1 MKKILYYFLPVAAML
16 LPAACTTEED
26 FGGNTVPHGDGFT
39 IEAVCQNMLPQQVAT
54 RSAIAKDEDEKRINQ
69 LYLFFFDED
78 GNYLESTDDKKFT
91 PYMAPPQN
99 TTNVSVPTDA
109 FKDPSKAEYAIIYAL
124 ANVAPEVIADT
135 DNDGYPDNFPREG
148 KGEKTPKDLF
158 DEFVYDPVN
167 YGSYSRDD
175 ITALPRTGMPMV
187 GKTVTTVNLTKK
199 GNLTM
204 QLKALMA
211 RIDINISID
220 SDHSDESGRLPRLS
234 IAEWGVHNMPTAVP
248 LTEPDNGL
256 TELTTADP
264 YRDAIGIQSN
274 AVIYNHGEAATITF
288 YMFENMIDPD
298 IDPEKYKYPAGVVDD
313 VDKQRWKPELV
324 NENSKATYF
333 TMKAYYTTYNG
344 DPSLPAGQD
353 NTTIEAEYTFYLG
366 KDAVKDF
373 KVMRNRHY
381 ANNVVISGLTHVG
394 NNPDHITFDARINIT
409 EQSNSFYLSMLR
421 ERDHDAHFCITPL
434 DVYLFEEDANPRM
447 TVTLGD
453 DANDAQG
460 RPWVRMERV
469 PAENMR
475 EGTLPAN
482 MSEEK
487 YLATGK
493 KDGKEWTAGNGKRRY
508 FTTDLVTDELA
519 SNTSYTITT
528 SRDRIYF
535 YLDENLSTKD
545 RTATVNIEYTD
556 DNTQTPRTRTIEI
569 VQHGLLPVTVPGDDD
584 NPTQQIYVEAY
595 EEYIS
600 HYDPLNEFEGDYIY
614 DGLEW
619 GLNNMYLNT
628 SQIIQ
633 TGIFDVER
641 VEGIN
646 GGWEKVLCNGLEA
659 TMHIITTAGQ
669 GVMNLNEKPES
680 AAEYCYNKN
689 KRNSNGSAV
698 DSNGNVITENSSSG
712 WFLPG
717 IRQLEEIL
725 TSYYNTYPEFQKRF
739 YWSSSAA
746 KSGPVGWIIKYYP
759 EDATY
764 ARATKALEKEMNV
777 YNDDGEFDRDDNP
790 TSYALSD
797 WDYTYDGENGYH
809 GKTPRTGTFLRIRAA
824 YIPPSG
830 VTIE

>member
-26 FGGNTVPHGDGFT
+26 FGGNIVPHGDGFT

-69 LYLFFFDED
+69 LYLFFFDKD
-78 GNYLESTDDKKFT
+78 GNYLESTNKDVFF
-91 PYMAPPQN
+91 PYMAPAQN
-99 TTNVSVPTDA
+99 TTNVSVPTDVFA
-109 FKDPSKAEYAIIYAL
+109 DSSKAEYAIIYAL
-124 ANVAPEVIADT
+124 ANVAPEVIADN
-135 DNDGYPDNFPREG
+135 DNDGYPDNFPYGG
-148 KGEKTPKDLF
+148 KNGKTPKDLF
-158 DEFVYDPVN
+158 DEFVYDPV
-167 YGSYSRDD
+167 SYTSGTHDD
-175 ITALPRTGMPMV
+175 ITALPSTGMPMV
-187 GKTVTTVNLTKK
+187 GRTKTTVKLTEK

-256 TELTTADP
+256 TKLTTADP
-264 YRDAIGIQSN
+264 YRDATGIQSN
-274 AVIYNHGEAATITF
+274 AVVYNHGEAATITF
-288 YMFENMIDPD
+288 YMFENMIAPD
-298 IDPEKYKYPAGVVDD
+298 TDPEEYEYPAGVVED

-324 NENSKATYF
+324 NEDSKATYF

-381 ANNVVISGLTHVG
+381 ANNVVISGLTRVG
-394 NNPDHITFDARINIT
+394 NNPNHITFDARVNIT
-409 EQSNSFYLSMLR
+409 EQNNPFYLSMLR
-421 ERDHDAHFCITPL
+421 ERDHDAHFCVTPL
-434 DVYLFEEDANPRM
+434 DVYLFEEDANPQM
-447 TVTLGD
+447 TVSIED
-453 DANDAQG
+453 PENHI
-460 RPWVRMERV
+460 WVRMERV

-482 MSEEK
+482 MSEKK

-508 FTTDLVTDELA
+508 FTTDLVTNELA
-519 SNTSYTITT
+519 KNTLYTITT

-569 VQHGLLPVTVPGDDD
+569 VQHGLLPVQWYNEGKLQGT
-584 NPTQQIYVEAY
+584 IYVEAY

-619 GLNNMYLNT
+619 GCD
-628 SQIIQ
+628 
-633 TGIFDVER
+633 GITLAFSE
-641 VEGIN
+641 IN
-646 GGWEKVLCNGLEA
+646 DEWTLGSKHGAEA
-659 TMHIITTAGQ
+659 TRRIISRAGQ
-669 GVMNLNEKPES
+669 STMTLNDKPRS

-689 KRNSNGSAV
+689 KRDARGLVQNMSN
-698 DSNGNVITENSSSG
+698 SSG

-717 IRQLEEIL
+717 ISQLESIL
-725 TSYYNTYPEFQKRF
+725 TTYYNNYPEFQNNF
-739 YWSSSAA
+739 YWSSAAA
-746 KSGPVGWIIKYYP
+746 KKRIWGGLDYY
-759 EDATY
+759 EDNKY
-764 ARATKALEKEMNV
+764 ARATKALS
-777 YNDDGEFDRDDNP
+777 GGG
-790 TSYALSD
+790 YAESD
-797 WDYTYDGENGYH
+797 WDDIYTSENGTT
-809 GKTPRTGTFLRIRAA
+809 GKAPRTGTFLRIRAA
-824 YIPPSG
+824 YVPPSG

>member
-69 LYLFFFDED
+69 LYLFFFDEH

-91 PYMAPPQN
+91 PYMAPAQN

-148 KGEKTPKDLF
+148 KGDKTPKDLF
-158 DEFVYDPVN
+158 DEFVYDPVH
-167 YGSYSRDD
+167 YSSYSRDD

-187 GKTVTTVNLTKK
+187 GKTTTTVKLTEK

-264 YRDAIGIQSN
+264 YRDATGIQSN

-288 YMFENMIDPD
+288 YMFENMIAPD
-298 IDPEKYKYPAGVVDD
+298 TDPEKYEYPAGVVDD

-324 NENSKATYF
+324 NEDSKATYF

-394 NNPDHITFDARINIT
+394 NNPNHITFDARINIT

-434 DVYLFEEDANPRM
+434 DVYLFEEEEANPQM
-447 TVTLGD
+447 TVSIED
-453 DANDAQG
+453 PENHI
-460 RPWVRMERV
+460 WVRMERV

-475 EGTLPAN
+475 DGTLPN
-482 MSEEK
+482 YMSLDTH
-487 YLATGK
+487 LATGK

-508 FTTDLVTDELA
+508 FTTDLVTDDLA
-519 SNTSYTITT
+519 ANTSYTITT

-556 DNTQTPRTRTIEI
+556 DNTQTPRIRTIEI
-569 VQHGLLPVTVPGDDD
+569 VQHGLLPVQWYNEGKLQGT
-584 NPTQQIYVEAY
+584 IYVEAY

-619 GLNNMYLNT
+619 GCD
-628 SQIIQ
+628 
-633 TGIFDVER
+633 GITLAFSE
-641 VEGIN
+641 IN
-646 GGWEKVLCNGLEA
+646 DEWTLGSKHGAEA
-659 TMHIITTAGQ
+659 TQRIILRAGQ
-669 GVMNLNEKPES
+669 STMTLNDKPRS

-689 KRNSNGSAV
+689 KRDASGLVQNMSN
-698 DSNGNVITENSSSG
+698 SSG

-717 IRQLEEIL
+717 ISQLESIL
-725 TSYYNTYPEFQKRF
+725 TTYYNNYPEFQNNF
-739 YWSSSAA
+739 YWSSAAA
-746 KSGPVGWIIKYYP
+746 KKRFLGGLDYY
-759 EDATY
+759 EDNKY
-764 ARATKALEKEMNV
+764 ARATKALS
-777 YNDDGEFDRDDNP
+777 GGG
-790 TSYALSD
+790 YAESD
-797 WDYTYDGENGYH
+797 WDDIYTSENGTT
-809 GKTPRTGTFLRIRAA
+809 GKAPRTGTFLRIRAA
-824 YIPPSG
+824 YVPPSG

>member
-39 IEAVCQNMLPQQVAT
+39 IEAVCQNMLPQQVVT

-69 LYLFFFDED
+69 LYLFFFDKD
-78 GNYLESTDDKKFT
+78 GNYLESNNKDVFF
-91 PYMAPPQN
+91 PYMAPAQN
-99 TTNVSVPTDA
+99 TTNVSVPTDV

-135 DNDGYPDNFPREG
+135 DNDGYPDNFPLDG
-148 KGEKTPKDLF
+148 KDGKTPKDLF

-167 YGSYSRDD
+167 YNSYSRDD

-187 GKTVTTVNLTKK
+187 GKTTTTVKLIEK

-211 RIDINISID
+211 RIDISISID

-248 LTEPDNGL
+248 LTEPDDGL

-264 YRDAIGIQSN
+264 YRDATGIPSN

-288 YMFENMIDPD
+288 YMFENMIAPAT
-298 IDPEKYKYPAGVVDD
+298 DPEEYKYPAGVVDD

-324 NENSKATYF
+324 NEDSKATYF

-394 NNPDHITFDARINIT
+394 NNPNHITFDARINIT

-434 DVYLFEEDANPRM
+434 DVYLFEDDANPRM
-447 TVTLGD
+447 TVSIEDPENHT
-453 DANDAQG
+453 
-460 RPWVRMERV
+460 WVRMERV

-475 EGTLPAN
+475 DGTLPN
-482 MSEEK
+482 YMSLDTH
-487 YLATGK
+487 LATGK

-508 FTTDLVTDELA
+508 FTTDLVTDDLA
-519 SNTSYTITT
+519 ANTSYTITT

-556 DNTQTPRTRTIEI
+556 NNTQTPRTRTIEI
-569 VQHGLLPVTVPGDDD
+569 VQHGLLPVQWYYEGRFQGT
-584 NPTQQIYVEAY
+584 IYVEAY

-619 GLNNMYLNT
+619 GCYGQYIGNVLNNEWTDGNKH
-628 SQIIQ
+628 
-633 TGIFDVER
+633 GA
-641 VEGIN
+641 
-646 GGWEKVLCNGLEA
+646 EA
-659 TMHIITTAGQ
+659 TQRIINQAGQ
-669 GVMNLNEKPES
+669 STMTLNDKPGS

-689 KRNSNGSAV
+689 KRNASGVVQGMSN
-698 DSNGNVITENSSSG
+698 SSG

-717 IRQLEEIL
+717 ISQLESIL
-725 TSYYNTYPEFQKRF
+725 VSYYNTYPEFQNNF
-739 YWSSSAA
+739 YWSSAA
-746 KSGPVGWIIKYYP
+746 ARSRIGIWPAYSYP
-759 EDATY
+759 ENTEY
-764 ARATKALEKEMNV
+764 ARATKALP
-777 YNDDGEFDRDDNP
+777 GGG
-790 TSYALSD
+790 YAESD
-797 WDYTYDGENGYH
+797 WDDIYTSENGTT
-809 GKTPRTGTFLRIRAA
+809 GKAPRTGTFLRIRAA
-824 YIPPSG
+824 YVPPSG

>member
-69 LYLFFFDED
+69 LYLFFFDEH

-91 PYMAPPQN
+91 PYMAPAQN

-109 FKDPSKAEYAIIYAL
+109 FKDPSKAEYAIIYAW

-148 KGEKTPKDLF
+148 KGDKTPKDLF
-158 DEFVYDPVN
+158 DEFVYDPVH
-167 YGSYSRDD
+167 YSSYSRDD

-187 GKTVTTVNLTKK
+187 GKTTTTVKLTEK

-264 YRDAIGIQSN
+264 YRDATGIQSN

-288 YMFENMIDPD
+288 YMFENMIAPD
-298 IDPEKYKYPAGVVDD
+298 TDPEKYEYPAGVVDD

-324 NENSKATYF
+324 NEDSKATYF

-394 NNPDHITFDARINIT
+394 NNPNHITFDARINIT

-434 DVYLFEEDANPRM
+434 DVYLFEEEEANPQM
-447 TVTLGD
+447 TVSIED
-453 DANDAQG
+453 PENHI
-460 RPWVRMERV
+460 WVRMERV

-475 EGTLPAN
+475 DGTLPN
-482 MSEEK
+482 YMSLDTH
-487 YLATGK
+487 LATGK

-508 FTTDLVTDELA
+508 FTTDLVTDDLA
-519 SNTSYTITT
+519 ANTSYTITT

-556 DNTQTPRTRTIEI
+556 DNTQTPRIRTIEI
-569 VQHGLLPVTVPGDDD
+569 VQHGLLPVQWYNEGKLQGT
-584 NPTQQIYVEAY
+584 IYVEAY

-619 GLNNMYLNT
+619 GCD
-628 SQIIQ
+628 
-633 TGIFDVER
+633 GITLAFSE
-641 VEGIN
+641 IN
-646 GGWEKVLCNGLEA
+646 DEWTLGSKHGAEA
-659 TMHIITTAGQ
+659 TQRIISRAGQ
-669 GVMNLNEKPES
+669 STMTLNDKPRS

-689 KRNSNGSAV
+689 KRDASGLVQNMSN
-698 DSNGNVITENSSSG
+698 SSG

-717 IRQLEEIL
+717 ISQLESIL
-725 TSYYNTYPEFQKRF
+725 TTYYNNYPEFQNNF
-739 YWSSSAA
+739 YWSSAAA
-746 KSGPVGWIIKYYP
+746 KKRFLGGLDYY
-759 EDATY
+759 EDNKY
-764 ARATKALEKEMNV
+764 ARATKALS
-777 YNDDGEFDRDDNP
+777 GGG
-790 TSYALSD
+790 YAESD
-797 WDYTYDGENGYH
+797 WDDIYTSENGTT
-809 GKTPRTGTFLRIRAA
+809 GKAPRTGTFLRIRAA
-824 YIPPSG
+824 YVPPSG